1 MLMLVAT
8 IVGIGILLVAIGT
21 GVPYLRGSLVTQTAD
36 AENPNGIAVSWVF
49 NYVSQSLITINHL
62 LRQVEPERNTII

>member
-49 NYVSQSLITINHL
+49 NYVSQSY
-62 LRQVEPERNTII
+62 